1 MSSDFIKRIPSEPGR
16 WRAIILAL
24 VMHLILLLILWF
36 SVSWQNQKPV
46 AVEAEIWSPQS
57 TVAAPPPPPPPI
69 TPPEPA
75 PEPVKTPEPIKKI
88 EPIKPVNTVP
98 TDNVK
103 KTADI
108 VLEKEKKRK
117 EQQDL
122 KDKAEALKK
131 EKLSKEKEKKES
143 DKIAELLRKKQAEEA
158 KKIEEVERI
167 KQVEEE
173 KRKLAE
179 EQRQKQ
185 EEAVAAQRAKARH
198 EEDMKR
204 MASEASGAG
213 NAEKASSG
221 KPDAAYAR
229 KIANRIRSNTILS
242 LNDISGNP
250 TVEFRIDL
258 RPDGSVKDI
267 QLLKKSGSDAFDKAV
282 KRAIETVGIEGFDAD
297 PSTGRVPSNI
307 VISHRPKD

>member
-57 TVAAPPPPPPPI
+57 TDAAPPPPPV

-75 PEPVKTPEPIKKI
+75 PEPVKTPETIKKI
-88 EPIKPVNTVP
+88 EPIKPVKTAP
-98 TDNVK
+98 TENVK

-108 VLEKEKKRK
+108 ALEKEKKRK

-131 EKLSKEKEKKES
+131 EKLAKEKEKKES

-158 KKIEEVERI
+158 KKVEEAERK

-185 EEAVAAQRAKARH
+185 EELAAAQRAKIRH

-213 NAEKASSG
+213 NAEKASSA

-229 KIANRIRSNTILS
+229 KIADRIRSNTILS
-242 LNDISGNP
+242 LNDMSGNP

-258 RPDGSVKDI
+258 LPDGSLRDV
-267 QLLKKSGSDAFDKAV
+267 QLKKSSGVDAFDQAV
-282 KRAIETVGIEGFDAD
+282 RRAIERSAPFPAD
-297 PSTGRVPSNI
+297 PSTGRVPNSI

>member
-88 EPIKPVNTVP
+88 EPVKPVNTAP

-108 VLEKEKKRK
+108 ALEKEKKRK
-117 EQQDL
+117 EQQEL

-131 EKLSKEKEKKES
+131 EKLAQEKEKKDS

-158 KKIEEVERI
+158 KKVEEAERK

-185 EEAVAAQRAKARH
+185 EEAAAAQRAKARH

-213 NAEKASSG
+213 NAERSSSG

-229 KIANRIRSNTILS
+229 KIADRIRSNTILS

-258 RPDGSVKDI
+258 LPDGSLRDV
-267 QLLKKSGSDAFDKAV
+267 QLKKSSGVDVFDQAV
-282 KRAIETVGIEGFDAD
+282 RRAIERAAPFPAD
-297 PSTGRVPSNI
+297 PSTGRVPSSI

>member
-88 EPIKPVNTVP
+88 EPVKPVNTVP

-131 EKLSKEKEKKES
+131 EKLAKEKEKKES

-158 KKIEEVERI
+158 KKIEEAERI

-297 PSTGRVPSNI
+297 PSTGRVPSSI

>member
-1 MSSDFIKRIPSEPGR
+1 MSTNFIKRIPSEPGR

-24 VMHLILLLILWF
+24 LMHLILLLILWF

-57 TVAAPPPPPPPI
+57 SVVTPPPPPPPI

-75 PEPVKTPEPIKKI
+75 PVKAPEPVKKI
-88 EPIKPVNTVP
+88 EPVKPVNTAP
-98 TDNVK
+98 TENVK
-103 KTADI
+103 KNADI
-108 VLEKEKKRK
+108 ALEKEKKRK

-131 EKLSKEKEKKES
+131 EKLAKEKEKKES

-158 KKIEEVERI
+158 KKVEEAEHK

-204 MASEASGAG
+204 LASEASGAG

-229 KIANRIRSNTILS
+229 KIADRIRSNTILS
-242 LNDISGNP
+242 LNDMTGNP

-258 RPDGSVKDI
+258 LPDGSLRDV
-267 QLLKKSGSDAFDKAV
+267 QLIKKSGVDVFDQAV
-282 KRAIETVGIEGFDAD
+282 RRAIERSAPFPAD
-297 PSTGRVPSNI
+297 PSTGRVPSSI

>member
-88 EPIKPVNTVP
+88 EPVKPVNTAP

-108 VLEKEKKRK
+108 ALEKEKKRK
-117 EQQDL
+117 EQQEL

-131 EKLSKEKEKKES
+131 EKLAKEKEKKES

-158 KKIEEVERI
+158 KKVEEAERK

-185 EEAVAAQRAKARH
+185 EEAAAAQRAKARH

-213 NAEKASSG
+213 NAEKASTG

-297 PSTGRVPSNI
+297 PSTGRVPSSI

>member
-88 EPIKPVNTVP
+88 EPVKPVNTAP

-108 VLEKEKKRK
+108 ALEKEKKRK
-117 EQQDL
+117 EQQEL

-131 EKLSKEKEKKES
+131 EKLAKEKEKKES

-158 KKIEEVERI
+158 KKIEEAERI

-297 PSTGRVPSNI
+297 PSTGRVPSSI

>member
-46 AVEAEIWSPQS
+46 AVEAEIWNPQS
-57 TVAAPPPPPPPI
+57 TLVAPTPPPPI

-75 PEPVKTPEPIKKI
+75 PEPVKTPETIKKI
-88 EPIKPVNTVP
+88 EPTKPEKTTP

-108 VLEKEKKRK
+108 ALEKEKKRK
-117 EQQDL
+117 EQQEL

-131 EKLSKEKEKKES
+131 EKLAKEKEKKES

-158 KKIEEVERI
+158 KKIEEAEHK

-185 EEAVAAQRAKARH
+185 EEASAAQRLKKWH
-198 EEDMKR
+198 EEDIKR
-204 MASEASGAG
+204 QASEASGAG
-213 NAEKASSG
+213 NAEKASTG
-221 KPDAAYAR
+221 KPDSSYAR
-229 KIANRIRSNTILS
+229 KIAVIIRSNMKGTF
-242 LNDISGNP
+242 DINGNP
-250 TVEFRIDL
+250 VVHFKVNL
-258 RPDGSVKDI
+258 LPDGSIRNLELEKT
-267 QLLKKSGSDAFDKAV
+267 SGVDAFDQAV
-282 KRAIETVGIEGFDAD
+282 RRAIERSAPFPPDTTTGIMQKYFLI
-297 PSTGRVPSNI
+297 PYSF
-307 VISHRPKD
+307 KDQ

>member
-1 MSSDFIKRIPSEPGR
+1 MSTNFIKRIPSEPGR

-24 VMHLILLLILWF
+24 VMHLILLVVLWF

-57 TVAAPPPPPPPI
+57 TVAAPPPPPVPVAPPQ
-69 TPPEPA
+69 PA
-75 PEPVKTPEPIKKI
+75 PEPVKAPEPIKKA
-88 EPIKPVNTVP
+88 EPVKPVKSAP
-98 TDNVK
+98 ADNIK

-108 VLEKEKKRK
+108 ALEKEKKRK
-117 EQQDL
+117 EEKEL
-122 KDKAEALKK
+122 KEKAEAAKK
-131 EKLSKEKEKKES
+131 EKLAKEKEKEKQET
-143 DKIAELLRKKQAEEA
+143 DKLAELLRKKQAEEA
-158 KKIEEVERI
+158 KKLEEAERK
-167 KQVEEE
+167 KQAEEE

-185 EEAVAAQRAKARH
+185 EEAAAAQRAKARH
-198 EEDMKR
+198 EEDMR
-204 MASEASGAG
+204 RLASEASGAG

-229 KIANRIRSNTILS
+229 KIASLIRSNTMVS

-258 RPDGSVKDI
+258 LPDGSLRDV
-267 QLLKKSGSDAFDKAV
+267 QLKKSSGVEAFDQAV
-282 KRAIETVGIEGFDAD
+282 RRAIDRAAPFPPD
-297 PSTGRVPSNI
+297 PTTGRVPSSI

>member
-1 MSSDFIKRIPSEPGR
+1 MSTNFIKRIPSEPGR

-24 VMHLILLLILWF
+24 VMHLILLLVLWF

-57 TVAAPPPPPPPI
+57 TVAAPPPPPPVAL
-69 TPPEPA
+69 PEPT
-75 PEPVKTPEPIKKI
+75 PEPVKAPEPIKKT
-88 EPIKPVNTVP
+88 EPVKPVKTEP
-98 TDNVK
+98 TDSTKKNV
-103 KTADI
+103 DI
-108 VLEKEKKRK
+108 ALEKEKKRK
-117 EQQDL
+117 EQLEL
-122 KDKAEALKK
+122 KEKAEAAKK
-131 EKLSKEKEKKES
+131 EKLAKEKEKKET
-143 DKIAELLRKKQAEEA
+143 DKLAELLQKKQAEEA
-158 KKIEEVERI
+158 KKLEDAERK
-167 KQVEEE
+167 KQAEEE

-185 EEAVAAQRAKARH
+185 EELVAVQRAKARH

-204 MASEASGAG
+204 LASEASGAG

-229 KIANRIRSNTILS
+229 KIAGLIRSNTIVS

-258 RPDGSVKDI
+258 LPDGSLREVQVI
-267 QLLKKSGSDAFDKAV
+267 KKSGVDAFDQAV
-282 KRAIETVGIEGFDAD
+282 RRAIDRSAPFPAD
-297 PSTGRVPSNI
+297 PTTGRVPNSI

>member
-88 EPIKPVNTVP
+88 EPVKPVNTAP

-108 VLEKEKKRK
+108 ALEKEKKRK
-117 EQQDL
+117 EQQEL

-131 EKLSKEKEKKES
+131 EKLAKEKEKKES
-143 DKIAELLRKKQAEEA
+143 DKIAELLSKKQAEEA
-158 KKIEEVERI
+158 KKVEEAERK

-185 EEAVAAQRAKARH
+185 EEAAAAQRAKARH

-221 KPDAAYAR
+221 KPDASYAR
-229 KIANRIRSNTILS
+229 MIGTLIRSNTMGS
-242 LNDISGNP
+242 FEVNGNP
-250 TVEFRIDL
+250 AVEFQVTL
-258 RPDGSVKDI
+258 LPDGSVREV
-267 QLLKKSGSDAFDKAV
+267 QLKRTSGVDAFDQAV
-282 KRAIETVGIEGFDAD
+282 RRGIEKTRFPAD
-297 PSTGRVPSNI
+297 RSTGKVPSDI
-307 VISHRPKD
+307 VISYRPKD

>member
-1 MSSDFIKRIPSEPGR
+1 MSTNFIKRIPSEPGR

-24 VMHLILLLILWF
+24 VMHLILLLVLWF

-57 TVAAPPPPPPPI
+57 TVAAPPPPPPVAL
-69 TPPEPA
+69 PEPT
-75 PEPVKTPEPIKKI
+75 PEPVKAPEPIKKT
-88 EPIKPVNTVP
+88 EPVKPVKTEP
-98 TDNVK
+98 TDSTKKNV
-103 KTADI
+103 DI
-108 VLEKEKKRK
+108 ALEKEKKRK
-117 EQQDL
+117 EQLEL
-122 KDKAEALKK
+122 KEKAEAAKK
-131 EKLSKEKEKKES
+131 EKLAKEKEKKET
-143 DKIAELLRKKQAEEA
+143 DKLAELLQKKQAEEA
-158 KKIEEVERI
+158 KKLEDAERK
-167 KQVEEE
+167 KQAEEE

-185 EEAVAAQRAKARH
+185 EELVAVQRAKARH

-204 MASEASGAG
+204 LASEASGAG

-229 KIANRIRSNTILS
+229 KIAGLIRSNTIVS

-258 RPDGSVKDI
+258 LPDGSLRDVQVI
-267 QLLKKSGSDAFDKAV
+267 KKSGVDAFDQAV
-282 KRAIETVGIEGFDAD
+282 RRAIDRSAPFPAD
-297 PSTGRVPSNI
+297 PTTGRVPNSI

>member
-1 MSSDFIKRIPSEPGR
+1 MSTNFIKRIPSEPGR

-24 VMHLILLLILWF
+24 VMHLILLLVLWF

-57 TVAAPPPPPPPI
+57 TVAAPPPPPPVVL
-69 TPPEPA
+69 PEPA
-75 PEPVKTPEPIKKI
+75 PEPVKAPEPIKKA
-88 EPIKPVNTVP
+88 EPVKPVKTEP
-98 TDNVK
+98 ADSTKKNV
-103 KTADI
+103 DI
-108 VLEKEKKRK
+108 ALEKEKKRK
-117 EQQDL
+117 EQLEL
-122 KDKAEALKK
+122 KEKAEAAKK
-131 EKLSKEKEKKES
+131 EKLAKEKEKKET
-143 DKIAELLRKKQAEEA
+143 DKLAELLQKKQAEEA
-158 KKIEEVERI
+158 KKLEDAERK
-167 KQVEEE
+167 KQAEEE

-185 EEAVAAQRAKARH
+185 EELAAVQRAKARH

-204 MASEASGAG
+204 LASEASGAG

-229 KIANRIRSNTILS
+229 KIAGLIRSHTIVS

-258 RPDGSVKDI
+258 LPDGSLRDVQVI
-267 QLLKKSGSDAFDKAV
+267 KKSGVDAFDQAV
-282 KRAIETVGIEGFDAD
+282 RRAIDRSAPFPAD
-297 PSTGRVPSNI
+297 PTTGRVPNSI

>member
-1 MSSDFIKRIPSEPGR
+1 MSTNFIKRIPSEPGR

-24 VMHLILLLILWF
+24 LMHLILLLILWF

-57 TVAAPPPPPPPI
+57 SVVAPPPPPPPI

-75 PEPVKTPEPIKKI
+75 PVKAPEPVKKI
-88 EPIKPVNTVP
+88 EPVKPVNTAP
-98 TDNVK
+98 TENVK
-103 KTADI
+103 KNADI
-108 VLEKEKKRK
+108 ALEKEKKRK

-131 EKLSKEKEKKES
+131 EKLAKEKEKKES

-158 KKIEEVERI
+158 KKVEEAEHK

-185 EEAVAAQRAKARH
+185 EEAAAAQRAKARH

-204 MASEASGAG
+204 LASEASGAG

-229 KIANRIRSNTILS
+229 KIADRIRSNTILS
-242 LNDISGNP
+242 LNDMTGNP

-258 RPDGSVKDI
+258 LPDGSLRDV
-267 QLLKKSGSDAFDKAV
+267 QLIKKSGVDVFDQAV
-282 KRAIETVGIEGFDAD
+282 RRAIERSAPFPAD
-297 PSTGRVPSNI
+297 PSTGRVPSSI

>member
-1 MSSDFIKRIPSEPGR
+1 MSSDFTKRIPSEPGR

-69 TPPEPA
+69 TPPEPT
-75 PEPVKTPEPIKKI
+75 PEPVKTPETIKKI
-88 EPIKPVNTVP
+88 EPIKPVDTTP
-98 TDNVK
+98 TENVK

-108 VLEKEKKRK
+108 ALEKEKKRK

-122 KDKAEALKK
+122 KDKADALKK
-131 EKLSKEKEKKES
+131 EKLAKEKEKKES
-143 DKIAELLRKKQAEEA
+143 DKIAELLRKKQAEES
-158 KKIEEVERI
+158 KKAEEAEHK

-204 MASEASGAG
+204 LASEASGAG
-213 NAEKASSG
+213 NAEKASTG
-221 KPDAAYAR
+221 KPDASYAR
-229 KIANRIRSNTILS
+229 MIGALIRSNTMGS
-242 LNDISGNP
+242 FEVNGNP
-250 TVEFRIDL
+250 AVEFQVTL
-258 RPDGSVKDI
+258 LPAGSVREV
-267 QLLKKSGSDAFDKAV
+267 QLKRTSGVDAFDQAV
-282 KRAIETVGIEGFDAD
+282 RRGIEKTRFPAD
-297 PSTGRVPSNI
+297 RSTGKVPSDI
-307 VISHRPKD
+307 VISYRPKD

>member
-1 MSSDFIKRIPSEPGR
+1 MSTNFIKRIPSEPGR

-24 VMHLILLLILWF
+24 LMHLILLLILWF

-57 TVAAPPPPPPPI
+57 SVVTPPPPPPPI

-75 PEPVKTPEPIKKI
+75 PEPVKVPEPVKKI
-88 EPIKPVNTVP
+88 EPVKPVNTAP
-98 TDNVK
+98 TENVK
-103 KTADI
+103 KNADI
-108 VLEKEKKRK
+108 ALEKEKKRK

-131 EKLSKEKEKKES
+131 EKLAKEKEKKEPH
-143 DKIAELLRKKQAEEA
+143 KIAELLRKKQAEEA
-158 KKIEEVERI
+158 KKVEEAEHK

-204 MASEASGAG
+204 LASEASGAG

-229 KIANRIRSNTILS
+229 KIADRIRSNTILS
-242 LNDISGNP
+242 LNDMTGNP

-258 RPDGSVKDI
+258 LPDGSLRDV
-267 QLLKKSGSDAFDKAV
+267 QLIKKSGVDVFDQAV
-282 KRAIETVGIEGFDAD
+282 RRAIERSAPFPAD
-297 PSTGRVPSNI
+297 PSTGRVPSSI

>member
-1 MSSDFIKRIPSEPGR
+1 MSTNFIKRIPSEPGR

-24 VMHLILLLILWF
+24 VMHLILLLVLWF

-57 TVAAPPPPPPPI
+57 TVAAPPPPPPVVL
-69 TPPEPA
+69 PEPA
-75 PEPVKTPEPIKKI
+75 PEPVKAPEPIKKT
-88 EPIKPVNTVP
+88 EPVKPVKTEP
-98 TDNVK
+98 TDSTKKNV
-103 KTADI
+103 DI
-108 VLEKEKKRK
+108 ALEKEKKRK
-117 EQQDL
+117 EQLEL
-122 KDKAEALKK
+122 KEKAEAAKK
-131 EKLSKEKEKKES
+131 EKLAKEKEKKET
-143 DKIAELLRKKQAEEA
+143 DKLAELLQKKQAEEA
-158 KKIEEVERI
+158 KKLEDAERK
-167 KQVEEE
+167 KQAEEE

-185 EEAVAAQRAKARH
+185 EELVAVQRAKARH

-204 MASEASGAG
+204 LASEASGAG

-229 KIANRIRSNTILS
+229 KIAGLIRSNTIVS

-258 RPDGSVKDI
+258 LPDGSLRDVQVI
-267 QLLKKSGSDAFDKAV
+267 KKSGVDAFDQAV
-282 KRAIETVGIEGFDAD
+282 RRAIDRSAPFPAD
-297 PSTGRVPSNI
+297 PTTGRVPNSI

>member
-46 AVEAEIWSPQS
+46 AVEAEIWNPQS
-57 TVAAPPPPPPPI
+57 TVVAPVPPPPI

-75 PEPVKTPEPIKKI
+75 PEPVKTPEPVKKT
-88 EPIKPVNTVP
+88 EPIKPEKSAP

-108 VLEKEKKRK
+108 ALEKEKKRK
-117 EQQDL
+117 EQQEL

-131 EKLSKEKEKKES
+131 EKLAKEKEKKES

-158 KKIEEVERI
+158 KKIEEAEHK

-185 EEAVAAQRAKARH
+185 EELVAAQRAKARH

-204 MASEASGAG
+204 LASEASGAG

-229 KIANRIRSNTILS
+229 KIADRIRSNTILS

-258 RPDGSVKDI
+258 LPDGSLRDV
-267 QLLKKSGSDAFDKAV
+267 QLKKSSGVDAFDQAV
-282 KRAIETVGIEGFDAD
+282 RRAIDRSAPFPAD
-297 PSTGRVPSNI
+297 PSTGRVPSSI

>member
-57 TVAAPPPPPPPI
+57 SVAVPTPPPPTI

-75 PEPVKTPEPIKKI
+75 PEPVKTPETIKKI
-88 EPIKPVNTVP
+88 EPTKPEKTAP
-98 TDNVK
+98 TENVK

-108 VLEKEKKRK
+108 ALEKEKKRK

-131 EKLSKEKEKKES
+131 EKLAKEKEKKES
-143 DKIAELLRKKQAEEA
+143 DKIAELLRKKEAEEA
-158 KKIEEVERI
+158 KKIEEAERK

-229 KIANRIRSNTILS
+229 KIADRIRSNTILS

-258 RPDGSVKDI
+258 LPDGSLRDV
-267 QLLKKSGSDAFDKAV
+267 QLIKKSGVDVFDLAV
-282 KRAIETVGIEGFDAD
+282 RRAIDRSAPFPTD
-297 PSTGRVPSNI
+297 PSTGRVPNSI